1 MRPLLLVCL
10 LLCCHATLRAQ
21 EHLVESD
28 SLGRFKRMVDRHTS
42 TQTYRMTFIGV
53 PLIVGGVVMQRY
65 DADFAACATATAS
78 RSTRLTT
85 TTCNMLLRD

>member
-53 PLIVGGVVMQRY
+53 PLIVG
-65 DADFAACATATAS
+65 
-78 RSTRLTT
+78 
-85 TTCNMLLRD
+85 

>member
-1 MRPLLLVCL
+1 MRPLLLVRL
-10 LLCCHATLRAQ
+10 LLCCHATFRAQ

-65 DADFAACATATAS
+65 DADFRRATAG
-78 RSTRLTT
+78 RPTRLTT